1 MSFSKG
7 PWELKKT
14 IFCYLQPKNLIYFD
28 QIETKLTSEMEEEK
42 PFLKYSM
49 VSFNVD
55 DVSFSRSSQSEL
67 MLSRSFFIPSYN
79 RFSLDSRLVS
89 AWYPFVK
96 HSIILSQTS
105 QQAMLYRRCTCR
117 LYIWNDRNEKQGWKI
132 HGLGQENRQAL
143 ALITPVWICVINLQ
157 VVNSTQTNFADIIA

>member
-1 MSFSKG
+1 MAGVLTLSTECETSLQAAWLLSKLSQLLILSIHF
-7 PWELKKT
+7 PWTEWNIPWFLLMWT
-14 IFCYLQPKNLIYFD
+14 
-28 QIETKLTSEMEEEK
+28 TSLFRDL
-42 PFLKYSM
+42 P
-49 VSFNVD
+49 
-55 DVSFSRSSQSEL
+55 SQNYK
-67 MLSRSFFIPSYN
+67 MLSRSFFIPSYD

-157 VVNSTQTNFADIIA
+157 VVLSTQTKFADIIA

>member
-1 MSFSKG
+1 MAGVLTLSTDCEISLQAAWLLSKLSQLLILSVHF
-7 PWELKKT
+7 PWTEWNIPWFL
-14 IFCYLQPKNLIYFD
+14 LMW
-28 QIETKLTSEMEEEK
+28 TSL
-42 PFLKYSM
+42 FRDLH
-49 VSFNVD
+49 
-55 DVSFSRSSQSEL
+55 SQNYK
-67 MLSRSFFIPSYN
+67 MLSRSFFIPSYD
-79 RFSLDSRLVS
+79 RFSLDSRS
-89 AWYPFVK
+89 MIAWYPFVK

-105 QQAMLYRRCTCR
+105 QQAMLCRRCTCR

>member
-1 MSFSKG
+1 MAGVLTLSIECENSLQAAWLLSKLSQLLILSIHF
-7 PWELKKT
+7 PWTEWNIPWFLLMWT
-14 IFCYLQPKNLIYFD
+14 
-28 QIETKLTSEMEEEK
+28 TSLFRDL
-42 PFLKYSM
+42 P
-49 VSFNVD
+49 
-55 DVSFSRSSQSEL
+55 SQNYK
-67 MLSRSFFIPSYN
+67 MLSRSFFIPSYD

-105 QQAMLYRRCTCR
+105 QQAMLCRRCTCR

-143 ALITPVWICVINLQ
+143 AHDNASLNLC
-157 VVNSTQTNFADIIA
+157 N

>member
-1 MSFSKG
+1 MAGVLTLSTECETSLQAAWLLSKLSQLLILSIHF
-7 PWELKKT
+7 PWTEWNIPWFLLMWT
-14 IFCYLQPKNLIYFD
+14 TSLFRNL
-28 QIETKLTSEMEEEK
+28 
-42 PFLKYSM
+42 P
-49 VSFNVD
+49 
-55 DVSFSRSSQSEL
+55 SQNYK

-105 QQAMLYRRCTCR
+105 QQAMLCRRCTCR

-157 VVNSTQTNFADIIA
+157 VVLSTQTNFADIIA